1 MSSFTTNDP
10 KCNMFYQQAL
20 TLCTVAVEADDN
32 NQREKAIAHYAA
44 ASDYFVAGYRL
55 DDNQSRRA
63 VILSRVHSFVGRAE
77 TLKTSLRTRSAP
89 TPTTATTNSRKRPRA
104 STSTTTSSSSSSTTT
119 TFHDVIGLRQAK
131 QSLIESIILPQ
142 KQPQLFT
149 GSRKPFSGILLY
161 GPPGTGKTLLA
172 QAVANESDT
181 TTTFITISA
190 SDIMSKYQG
199 ESERALKEIFDR
211 ARQSSPCIIFIDEV
225 DSLGRVRQANEKA
238 ATRRIKTELLMQMDG
253 LGKGNNA
260 GVVVIGATNT
270 PWELDP
276 ALRRRF
282 QKRIMTPL
290 PNAAERNQLLQL
302 YLDGETDLSPHDFDR
317 ISQATAHYSS
327 SDISILAREAL
338 MVPVRHCLRA
348 THFKQLRNGS
358 VVPCSDNDQQGRRLN
373 IWSEDFDPRRLAA
386 PKVTTRDMQEAL
398 KNSKS
403 SVGVDDLEKCL
414 LFNREFGEGVQQGS
428 GRHPVG
434 KVKGNSRSNSNSS
447 SSSSSSG
454 GVVNF
459 FKGLFG
465 FGNVSELPVA
475 PTAMTG
481 ARTSHV
487 VETEA
492 SVGERKAVAM

>member
-1 MSSFTTNDP
+1 
-10 KCNMFYQQAL
+10 MFYNQGIA
-20 TLCTVAVEADDN
+20 LCTVAVEADDN

-104 STSTTTSSSSSSTTT
+104 STSTATTTTTTT
-119 TFHDVIGLRQAK
+119 TFQDVIGLRQAK
-131 QSLIESIILPQ
+131 QSLVESIILPQ

-181 TTTFITISA
+181 TTTFITISS

-199 ESERALKEIFDR
+199 ESERALKDIFDK

-302 YLDGETDLSPHDFDR
+302 YLDGETDLSPQDFAT
-317 ISQATAHYSS
+317 IAQATAHYSS

-358 VVPCSDNDQQGRRLN
+358 
-373 IWSEDFDPRRLAA
+373 
-386 PKVTTRDMQEAL
+386 
-398 KNSKS
+398 
-403 SVGVDDLEKCL
+403 
-414 LFNREFGEGVQQGS
+414 
-428 GRHPVG
+428 
-434 KVKGNSRSNSNSS
+434 
-447 SSSSSSG
+447 
-454 GVVNF
+454 
-459 FKGLFG
+459 
-465 FGNVSELPVA
+465 
-475 PTAMTG
+475 
-481 ARTSHV
+481 
-487 VETEA
+487 
-492 SVGERKAVAM
+492 

>member
-1 MSSFTTNDP
+1 
-10 KCNMFYQQAL
+10 MFYQQAL

-89 TPTTATTNSRKRPRA
+89 TPTTAATNSRKRPRA
-104 STSTTTSSSSSSTTT
+104 STTTTTSSTTTT

-149 GSRKPFSGILLY
+149 GSRKPFNGILLY

-199 ESERALKEIFDR
+199 ESERALKDIFDR

-290 PNAAERNQLLQL
+290 PNAAERNQLLQV

-317 ISQATAHYSS
+317 ISQATAHYSA

-398 KNSKS
+398 NNSKS

-414 LFNREFGEGVQQGS
+414 LFNREFGEGVLQGS

-434 KVKGNSRSNSNSS
+434 KVKGNSRSNSSS

-475 PTAMTG
+475 PTAM
-481 ARTSHV
+481 

-492 SVGERKAVAM
+492 SVGERKAGERTAVAM